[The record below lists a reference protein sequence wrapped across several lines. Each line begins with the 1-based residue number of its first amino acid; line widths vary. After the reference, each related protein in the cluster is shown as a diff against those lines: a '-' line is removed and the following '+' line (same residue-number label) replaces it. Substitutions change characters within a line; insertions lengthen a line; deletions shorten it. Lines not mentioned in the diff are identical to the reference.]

1 MLINQFAM
9 QVQRTAVAIM
19 KKEKNGYESSDENCC

>member
-9 QVQRTAVAIM
+9 LVQPTAAATM
-19 KKEKNGYESSDENCC
+19 KKEKNVYESSDENRC